1 MGDHLLHWYRELGRM
16 IRFNVLSLS
25 GALNH
30 QTAHHLF
37 PGVLQYYYPQIT
49 PIIQAACKEFNVPYH
64 YKSSFTEVSECS
76 G

>member
-1 MGDHLLHWYRELGRM
+1 MAHPIL
-16 IRFNVLSLS
+16 

-64 YKSSFTEVSECS
+64 YKSSFTEVREAS
-76 G
+76 GCCVSLTRGRR